1 MWLTF
6 PIRNFRIEE
15 LRAIDGSPVIHA
27 RSSAARDRC

>member
-15 LRAIDGSPVIHA
+15 LRTIDGSPVIYV
-27 RSSAARDRC
+27 RSAATRDHC

>member
-15 LRAIDGSPVIHA
+15 LRTIERSPVIYV
-27 RSSAARDRC
+27 RSGATRDRC